1 MHHPSR
7 EVAVDMGDAVDMGI
21 RYHTCLSSQVDA
33 ASPLTSALLLFMRRA
48 LGEPAFTELRT
59 KKQLGYVVSLS
70 IGGYGRYSA
79 YQ

>member
-1 MHHPSR
+1 MWC
-7 EVAVDMGDAVDMGI
+7 I
-21 RYHTCLSSQVDA
+21 LYHTILYHIYLSVCLSSQVDA
-33 ASPLTSALLLFMRRA
+33 ASPLTSALLLFMRRT

-70 IGGYGRYSA
+70 TGGYGRYCA